1 MSQID
6 CITAI
11 LAIPAVEETGELRDA
26 LPGDA
31 VLEEHFA
38 VVAERFSRLNHSD
51 GEQKSRIDEI
61 LEEFLG
67 QAVASHRVDLTHYE
81 KKGKVYPAIVFH
93 TSGISTETGEPLADA
108 ITKRFREESAR
119 NDLASLLGPALSVD
133 WVSVYTTFG
142 PSGREADGSD

>member
-11 LAIPAVEETGELRDA
+11 IAIPAVEKAGELRDA

-31 VLEEHFA
+31 ELDDHFA
-38 VVAERFSRLNHSD
+38 VIAERFSQLCSRGKD
-51 GEQKSRIDEI
+51 RKSQLDQI

-67 QAVASHRVDLTHYE
+67 QAVVSDRVDLTHYQ
-81 KKGKVYPAIVFH
+81 KKGKVYPAIVFYAA
-93 TSGISTETGEPLADA
+93 GILTETGEPLADT
-108 ITKRFREESAR
+108 ITNRFREESAR

-142 PSGREADGSD
+142 ASST